1 VPGFP
6 ANAGGFPGALAV
18 PSQGPSGCGRQSGDW
33 EGAGNSIH
41 TAVLFHGEKKP
52 QVPKVKEWFHAVSQE
67 DYNGPMLSSLYQ
79 VRTWFEK
86 IDNLVWGSKNSDK

>member
-1 VPGFP
+1 MP
-6 ANAGGFPGALAV
+6 
-18 PSQGPSGCGRQSGDW
+18 
-33 EGAGNSIH
+33 
-41 TAVLFHGEKKP
+41 FHGEKKP